1 MTHSPAAAPDAPA
14 TDASDTY
21 GIDPVIYHRRWTI
34 LAVLCISLVTIV
46 VAVSSLNVA
55 IPTIIKQLG
64 ANSTESLW
72 IIESYALVFA
82 GVLLPAGAL
91 GDRFGRKWALLVGLV
106 IFGVMA
112 VVASQSGSPAQ
123 LIAARAVMGI
133 GAALIMPA
141 TLSIIANVFPPHERQ
156 RAIATWAGLAGA
168 GGAIGPLTS
177 GAVLSLGWW
186 WGAVFLVNVPLVLLL
201 IGLTVWIVPNSSNP
215 NGEKLDPLGALLSV
229 AALGSLVFGI
239 IEGPEWGW
247 GSARVL
253 GAFGVAVAAGVGFVV
268 WGLRAREPMLDPRLF
283 RLRGFAMGSLAIT
296 TAFFCMF
303 GTYFLLAQY
312 LQFVH
317 GYTALGSAVRTLPA
331 AVVMV
336 IVSPRSPKI
345 VARFGVRTAVRGG
358 FLAITAGFI
367 GMSTL
372 GVDTPYWQLV
382 VFLVTMSAGMATLM
396 APASGMIVSSLPL
409 SKSGVGSAVN
419 DVTREVGG
427 ALGIAIMGS
436 VLASGFS
443 SKMADRIKDLP
454 IPAGPREL
462 IEDSIGKA
470 FGVSDEAVRSGLI
483 PRSAG
488 ELIHDSAREA
498 FVNGSRIAFFVAAAV
513 AAVGALVAGNLIPD
527 ETPEHG
533 SVVDPVPASV
543 E

>member
-253 GAFGVAVAAGVGFVV
+253 GAFGVAVVAGVGFVV
-268 WGLRAREPMLDPRLF
+268 WGLRAREPMLDPRMFSGGLPNF
-283 RLRGFAMGSLAIT
+283 VNTRSIRVAGGHPSEEACAELVMRANLLRREPAPATWSEDDPEPFAMFARQMFALANFPAKLTSFNPRAEI
-296 TAFFCMF
+296 
-303 GTYFLLAQY
+303 
-312 LQFVH
+312 H
-317 GYTALGSAVRTLPA
+317 GNETQPA
-331 AVVMV
+331 ADLKFETNVP
-336 IVSPRSPKI
+336 S
-345 VARFGVRTAVRGG
+345 
-358 FLAITAGFI
+358 
-367 GMSTL
+367 
-372 GVDTPYWQLV
+372 
-382 VFLVTMSAGMATLM
+382 
-396 APASGMIVSSLPL
+396 
-409 SKSGVGSAVN
+409 
-419 DVTREVGG
+419 
-427 ALGIAIMGS
+427 S
-436 VLASGFS
+436 VLDAFDPALRRFLYH
-443 SKMADRIKDLP
+443 KADDAGDLANQAHDAPNLRIPK
-454 IPAGPREL
+454 
-462 IEDSIGKA
+462 
-470 FGVSDEAVRSGLI
+470 
-483 PRSAG
+483 
-488 ELIHDSAREA
+488 
-498 FVNGSRIAFFVAAAV
+498 AAA
-513 AAVGALVAGNLIPD
+513 PM
-527 ETPEHG
+527 
-533 SVVDPVPASV
+533 SVR
-543 E
+543 

>member
-21 GIDPVIYHRRWTI
+21 GIDPLIYHRRWTI

-253 GAFGVAVAAGVGFVV
+253 GAFGVAVVAGVGFVV

-409 SKSGVGSAVN
+409 AKAGVGSAVN

-427 ALGIAIMGS
+427 AVGIAVMGS
-436 VLASGFS
+436 VLASSYS
-443 SKMADRIKDLP
+443 SSMSERIAKFP
-454 IPAGPREL
+454 IPDEPRRL

-470 FGVSDEAVRSGLI
+470 FGVVQQAEKMIGSDAAASVR
-483 PRSAG
+483 
-488 ELIHDSAREA
+488 ESARVSFTRGSHWA
-498 FVNGSRIAFFVAAAV
+498 FVVAAAAAALG
-513 AAVGALVAGNLIPD
+513 AAVVGSFIPD
-527 ETPEHG
+527 ESPTHG
-533 SVVDPVPASV
+533 HH
-543 E
+543 

>member
-253 GAFGVAVAAGVGFVV
+253 GAFGVAVVAGVGFVV

-358 FLAITAGFI
+358 FLALRTEDF
-367 GMSTL
+367 
-372 GVDTPYWQLV
+372 V
-382 VFLVTMSAGMATLM
+382 VAARLDGCSQMRVIFRHMLPSMVSHFLVTMSAGMATLM

-409 SKSGVGSAVN
+409 AKAGVGSAVN

-427 ALGIAIMGS
+427 AVGIAVMGS
-436 VLASGFS
+436 VLASSYS
-443 SKMADRIKDLP
+443 SSMSERIAKFP
-454 IPAGPREL
+454 IPDEPRRL

-470 FGVSDEAVRSGLI
+470 FGVVQQAEKMIGSDAAASVR
-483 PRSAG
+483 
-488 ELIHDSAREA
+488 ESARVSFTHGSHWA
-498 FVNGSRIAFFVAAAV
+498 FVVAAAAAALG
-513 AAVGALVAGNLIPD
+513 AAVVGSFIPD
-527 ETPEHG
+527 ESPTHG
-533 SVVDPVPASV
+533 HH
-543 E
+543 